1 LSAALLI
8 VLADTGPLH
17 YLVLIGE
24 SGILPQLFT
33 KILIPDAVRDELLHP
48 EAPSAV
54 RDWAANPPDWLEV
67 HASPSVGHD
76 DPELQRLDRGERA
89 ALALAEAVGAD
100 LLLMDDREGVAAA
113 RSKGYAV
120 TGTLGVLDLAAR
132 RDMIDLDAVVTRL
145 RATNFRYRPEML
157 NALLARMNT
166 RRRGANDGPRRS
178 SRRCRGITRSA

>member
-1 LSAALLI
+1 LSTALLI

-33 KILIPDAVRDELLHP
+33 KILIPDAVRNELLHP

-67 HASPSVGHD
+67 HASPSEGHD
-76 DPELQRLDRGERA
+76 DPELRRLDRGERA
-89 ALALAEAVGAD
+89 ALALAEAVGTD

-113 RSKGYAV
+113 RGKGFAV
-120 TGTLGVLDLAAR
+120 TGTLGVLDLATR
-132 RDMIDLDAVVTRL
+132 RGIIDLDAAVTRL

-157 NALLARMNT
+157 NALLARHE
-166 RRRGANDGPRRS
+166 RKEEGS
-178 SRRCRGITRSA
+178 Q